1 MEQIVHKPILPIVIP
16 EPAFYGRHGLML
28 SEMFGTTLDQF
39 IGLKILDIPGG
50 PSTLNQMITKLASRV
65 GCFKTQVISCDPVY
79 ELPEAEIWKKAV
91 DDINRITD
99 LYFQHPQSLNPSYFD
114 ARTQLSMRLA
124 AVMDKERHYG
134 FLCEFMDDFI
144 SDKRLASSRY
154 QNCKLPYLQD
164 FTTSSF
170 DLALVGHLL
179 FTYANETTFNLDFH
193 VESLEELTRV
203 AKEVRVFPVGGLNG
217 EISPILKV
225 LRVQLQTKGIF
236 SEVVA
241 SPNDMVKGEG
251 WNQMLVLSRDEERIQ
266 FPFPMISHPDNF
278 YFSTQKSPWKIAID
292 DNQFPSIEEVLEN
305 EQRWQKISNISF
317 DHIFDR

>member
-1 MEQIVHKPILPIVIP
+1 
-16 EPAFYGRHGLML
+16 
-28 SEMFGTTLDQF
+28 
-39 IGLKILDIPGG
+39 
-50 PSTLNQMITKLASRV
+50 
-65 GCFKTQVISCDPVY
+65 
-79 ELPEAEIWKKAV
+79 
-91 DDINRITD
+91 
-99 LYFQHPQSLNPSYFD
+99 
-114 ARTQLSMRLA
+114 
-124 AVMDKERHYG
+124 
-134 FLCEFMDDFI
+134 MDDFI